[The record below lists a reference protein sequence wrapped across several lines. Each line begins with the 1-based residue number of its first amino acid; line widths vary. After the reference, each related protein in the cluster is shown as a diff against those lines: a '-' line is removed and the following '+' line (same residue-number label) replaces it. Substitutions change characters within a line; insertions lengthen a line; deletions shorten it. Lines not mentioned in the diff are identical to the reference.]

1 MVGTKTQDFELCKSQ
16 LIDRGNFFAE
26 TSLSSRKRI
35 AEVGH
40 SFVRDGMVRFF
51 LTSHD
56 TPCCLPLAK
65 QTSC

>member
-1 MVGTKTQDFELCKSQ
+1 MVGATTQDFELCKSQ

-40 SFVRDGMVRFF
+40 SFVRDGMVRSLSRMSSQSAYCPSVVK
-51 LTSHD
+51 LT
-56 TPCCLPLAK
+56 
-65 QTSC
+65 Q